1 MSNLEILKR
10 LYKDYTKKYLNKIF
24 LAVFFSLL
32 VAGSTSATA
41 WLLDPAIDKIF
52 INKDQSLL
60 LIIPLLIIL
69 AFATKGISLYLARVT
84 MIKVA
89 EEVKKA
95 IQVNMLSSFIKADT
109 ENIENKHTGK
119 YISNLNFD
127 VNQITAMLSTSFLA
141 FFKDGLTLIGLLTVM
156 FFQNWRLSLIAIIM
170 IPFASFIAKKL
181 GKRMSKVVTEAQEKS
196 GDLNKY
202 LVDIFKNHKIIKIF
216 QREKYENE
224 RSEKFVNDLKEKTIK
239 ISSVFIRA
247 TPVMEILTGIMI
259 AILIF
264 YSGKLIM
271 NDQLSLNNFFS
282 FLAAMMLA
290 YQPVKSLAT
299 INVGVGQGLSAGK
312 RILPIIDKINLIND
326 NKDKMNLDIKSGTL
340 DLKNVSFN
348 YSLNSENKVLK
359 EINLR
364 INGGKMTALVG
375 QSGSGK
381 STLLS
386 LIPRIYDPKSGVIE
400 IDGQDLKEVK
410 LESLRKEISIVD
422 QNVTLFDDTIL
433 NNIKYAKP
441 NSSNEEI
448 YEAAEL
454 SMCSEFINKLKD
466 KYETV
471 IGENGVRLSGGEK
484 QRLSIARAF
493 LKNSKIILLDEATS
507 SLDSETEEKIQ
518 IALNKLTLNKTTIVI
533 AHRLSTILNS
543 DKIYVMDKGMVID
556 SGNHEELLTKSVTY
570 KNYYNKQINKS

>member
-1 MSNLEILKR
+1 MTGFEILKR
-10 LYKDYTKKYLNKIF
+10 LYKDYTEEYLKKIF

-32 VAGSTSATA
+32 VAGSTSAIA
-41 WLLDPAIDKIF
+41 WLLDPAIEKIF

-60 LIIPLLIIL
+60 LLIPLFIII
-69 AFATKGISLYLARVT
+69 AFATKGISLYMAKIL
-84 MIKVA
+84 MINVA
-89 EEVKKA
+89 EEVKKK
-95 IQVNMLSSFIKADT
+95 IQMSMLSSFIKADT

-127 VNQITAMLSTSFLA
+127 VNQITGMLSTSFLA
-141 FFKDGLTLIGLLTVM
+141 LFKDGFTLIGLLFVM
-156 FFQNWRLSLIAIIM
+156 FFQNWRLALIAIIM
-170 IPFASFIAKKL
+170 IPFASFMAKNL
-181 GKRMSKVVTEAQEKS
+181 GKRMSKVATEAQEKS

-202 LVDIFKNHKIIKIF
+202 LIDIFKNHKIIKIF

-224 RSEKFVNDLKEKTIK
+224 RSEKFVNELKEKSVK
-239 ISSVFIRA
+239 IASVFIRS
-247 TPVMEILTGIMI
+247 TPIMEILTGIMI

-271 NDQLSLNNFFS
+271 NEQLSLNNFFS

-290 YQPVKSLAT
+290 YQPVKSLAQ

-312 RILPIIDKINLIND
+312 RILPIIDTANNIETNDSKVNL
-326 NKDKMNLDIKSGTL
+326 KIKSGTV
-340 DLKNVSFN
+340 DYKNINFN
-348 YSLNSENKVLK
+348 YSSNNENKVLSN
-359 EINLR
+359 INVK

-381 STLLS
+381 STLLN
-386 LIPRIYDPKSGVIE
+386 LIPRIYDPKSGVLE
-400 IDGQDLKEVK
+400 IDGQNIKEVN
-410 LESLRKEISIVD
+410 LFSLRKEISIVD
-422 QNVTLFDDTIL
+422 QNVTLFDDTIF

-441 NSSNEEI
+441 NAKDSEI
-448 YEAAEL
+448 YKAAEL
-454 SMCSEFINKLKD
+454 SMCLDFINKLEDRYK
-466 KYETV
+466 TL

-493 LKNSKIILLDEATS
+493 LKDSKIILLDEATS

-518 IALNKLTLNKTTIVI
+518 IALDKLIFNKTTVVI

-543 DKIYVMDKGMVID
+543 DKIYVLDKGIIVD
-556 SGNHEELLTKSVTY
+556 SGNHEELLENSITY

>member
-1 MSNLEILKR
+1 MTNFEILKR

-24 LAVFFSLL
+24 LAVFFSIL

-41 WLLDPAIDKIF
+41 WLLDPAIEKIF
-52 INKDQSLL
+52 LNKDQAL
-60 LIIPLLIIL
+60 LIIIPILIIL
-69 AFATKGISLYLARVT
+69 AFATKGISLYLAKVT
-84 MIKVA
+84 MFKVA
-89 EEVKKA
+89 EEVKKE
-95 IQVNMLSSFIKADT
+95 IQLDMLTSFIRSDT
-109 ENIENKHTGK
+109 ESIEDKHTGK

-127 VNQITAMLSTSFLA
+127 VNQITAMLSSSFLA
-141 FFKDGLTLIGLLTVM
+141 LFKDGLTLIGLLSVM
-156 FFQNWRLSLIAIIM
+156 FFQNWKLSLIAIIM
-170 IPFASFIAKKL
+170 IPFASLTAKKL

-202 LVDIFKNHKIIKIF
+202 LIDIFKNHKIIKIF
-216 QREKYENE
+216 QREKFENI
-224 RSEKFVNDLKEKTIK
+224 RSEKFVNDLKEKNIK
-239 ISSVFIRA
+239 ISTVFIRA
-247 TPVMEILTGIMI
+247 TPVMEVLTGFMI
-259 AILIF
+259 ALLIF
-264 YSGKLIM
+264 YSGILIM

-312 RILPIIDKINLIND
+312 RILPIIDKKSLIKDNHDKTNLI
-326 NKDKMNLDIKSGTL
+326 IETGTL
-340 DLKNVSFN
+340 EFKNVNFD
-348 YSLNSENKVLK
+348 YSSNSENKVLK
-359 EINLR
+359 DINLR

-400 IDGQDLKEVK
+400 IDGQDIKEVK
-410 LESLRKEISIVD
+410 LDSLRKEISIVD

-441 NSSNEEI
+441 NSSNEQI

-518 IALNKLTLNKTTIVI
+518 IALDKLTLNKTTIVI